1 MALNNHPI
9 LRVGVVADTHIP
21 DRARSLHPQ
30 LVPALKSA
38 GVDLILHAGDIS
50 IPAVLEELG
59 QVAPV
64 KAVRGNRDWS
74 FSPRLPLT
82 LRLDLAGVP
91 VMLMHGHGGWWN
103 YLKDKGKFLVEG
115 YRFERYQQKVVEL
128 AADARVIVFGHTHR
142 IENVNINGR
151 MIFNPG
157 TANAGYRSD
166 IPSTIGFLNFFPG
179 GEVKGEILRLAG
191 FRNRAGNWEA
201 VRSS

>member
-1 MALNNHPI
+1 M
-9 LRVGVVADTHIP
+9 VADTHIP

-50 IPAVLEELG
+50 VPSVLDVLG

-74 FSPRLPLT
+74 FSDLPLV
-82 LRLDLAGVP
+82 LRLELAGVR
-91 VMLMHGHGGWWN
+91 VVLMHGHGGWWN
-103 YLKDKGKFLVEG
+103 YLKDKGKFMIEG
-115 YRFERYQQKVVEL
+115 YRFERYQKKVVES
-128 AADARVIVFGHTHR
+128 AADAKVIVFGHTHR

-166 IPSTIGFLNFFPG
+166 IPSSIGFLNFYPG
-179 GEVKGEILRLAG
+179 GEVEGEILMLAG
-191 FRNRAGNWEA
+191 YRNRAGNWEA
-201 VRSS
+201 VHSS